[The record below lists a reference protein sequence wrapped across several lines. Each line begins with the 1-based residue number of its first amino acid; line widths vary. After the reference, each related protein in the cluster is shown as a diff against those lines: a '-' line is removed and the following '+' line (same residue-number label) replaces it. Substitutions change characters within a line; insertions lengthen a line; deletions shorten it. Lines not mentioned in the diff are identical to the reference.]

1 MTYACS
7 TDISGLLEVANVE
20 RLLSLMAAPS
30 CDLST
35 TESLTLALQEVLAAQ
50 QVCYKCL
57 ICLFA
62 RMCFVGSEIGTDV

>member
-35 TESLTLALQEVLAAQ
+35 MESLTLALQEVLAAQ
-50 QVCYKCL
+50 QVCY
-57 ICLFA
+57 ITA
-62 RMCFVGSEIGTDV
+62 